1 MKLRTSPERPL
12 KREIGPLDSSGGSIS
27 VFIAYPER
35 LEGEEPPDWAA
46 KAFHEDEV
54 AARFALNAVRT
65 GEPAEM
71 SREIGPMGFWGAWW
85 AVEVRLKRVRRA

>member
-1 MKLRTSPERPL
+1 MRLL
-12 KREIGPLDSSGGSIS
+12 KRPIDPLDSSGGSIS
-27 VFIAYPER
+27 CFIAYPER
-35 LEGEEPPDWAA
+35 LMGAEPPDWAA

-71 SREIGPMGFWGAWW
+71 ERGTGPFGFWGAWW
-85 AVEVRLKRVRRA
+85 AVEIRVKRSRHGNRE